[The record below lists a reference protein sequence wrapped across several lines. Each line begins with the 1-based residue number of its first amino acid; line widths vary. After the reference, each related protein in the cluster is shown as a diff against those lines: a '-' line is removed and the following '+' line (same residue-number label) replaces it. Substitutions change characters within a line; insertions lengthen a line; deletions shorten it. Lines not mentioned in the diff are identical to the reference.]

1 MLRLIIIAAA
11 GYCVGVVYG
20 AIDSGYARAAFLFLV
35 VVFGAWV
42 YRVTLRRWE
51 RKAKRT
57 FKRGWVWGGK
67 LSAGCAAVSIVLLL
81 AFGTSGFPVTAG
93 LIALGGM
100 AAGCMAR
107 DRHGPQSVPLAAGGI
122 VVCALTVLIVALFS
136 LDTYLSN

>member
-20 AIDSGYARAAFLFLV
+20 AIDSGYVRAAFLFLV

-51 RKAKRT
+51 RKAKRI

-67 LSAGCAAVSIVLLL
+67 LSAGCAGVSIALLL
-81 AFGTSGFPVTAG
+81 PFGPSGFPIVAG

-107 DRHGPQSVPLAAGGI
+107 DRHGSLSTSLAVGGI
-122 VVCALTVLIVALFS
+122 VVCAVAVLIAVE
-136 LDTYLSN
+136 LSYRAYF